1 MKIVDDSKKSE
12 GKGEFFGRWIG
23 EVYYFL
29 KFHIYMVMSIVG
41 LSLFIALLVFLAE
54 WLFPD
59 KLHIFNISMSERVF
73 RELVED
79 NRYHAAIN
87 LMEIKVGLIEES
99 DEPYAIRMELADCYI
114 HTGDYPK
121 ALEQYR
127 LIRDWFDAKIKQAPP
142 EEASESDLA
151 ALRDFV
157 DICLLKEE
165 YRIYL
170 KMGDKGNISK
180 LGSRLKKVHD
190 STGWRNFS
198 KCLSEEGEKEFK
210 EELGDYNMEEGFR
223 LEIIQSQ
230 YFSDS
235 EGAIREMEKYAL
247 NVANTRKFNIRY
259 KLRVFNELL
268 RMQIE
273 QGDRLSARYYLDYA
287 LRLVDNHEYN
297 TTIYRMLGDLSEHC
311 YALNDRESGL
321 RLLKKYLRHID
332 DTYDREDIEYAVAH
346 AKEYKYLESDGE
358 WEELNRRVIEGS
370 ASLREQITKNF
381 TGITSAQR
389 EYFIE
394 QFKPT
399 LTYANSLMERHP
411 SNDLA
416 VACFENNIFLRGLL
430 LRSETTTANTIRSIG
445 DKELSA
451 MYDRYVELSREMVAR
466 RYVSG
471 PGNYLKLKE
480 VERELPGLEEEIASR
495 CREFRRENELGDFGI
510 DKLRSGLSEDE
521 VVMEI
526 VEGDTGYFS
535 LLMDRRGRVTY
546 HPLAGKEKMAE
557 VMSTP
562 GLLYVDEAT
571 VREIMG
577 DVIEAIR
584 GKRVYLT
591 TSGQFNQVAVG
602 ALAIDGKG
610 GVLSDIAEVRLVGSL
625 MDLPAL
631 KESEG
636 IALKGSRAMLWGGV
650 DYGDKESGEVTIS
663 ETRGIMRGD
672 RLGELR
678 FSKSEVDDVAG
689 LLRSAG
695 CRAEVVSGVSATER
709 SFVGRS
715 GKGEYLLH
723 VSTHGFFHDEGA
735 FTNPMQ
741 NCGLLFAGSQRY
753 WMKESL
759 AESIDES
766 DGILRADE
774 IAGMD
779 LCGCRLVVLSACQT
793 GLGAYNSEGVY
804 GLQRAFKLAGVESVL
819 MSLWSVDDAVT
830 GELMVEFYRE
840 VISGKSLD
848 GSLVSAQRRL
858 RAKGYSPDKWAAFV
872 LLN

>member
-1 MKIVDDSKKSE
+1 
-12 GKGEFFGRWIG
+12 
-23 EVYYFL
+23 
-29 KFHIYMVMSIVG
+29 
-41 LSLFIALLVFLAE
+41 

-180 LGSRLKKVHD
+180 LGSRLKRVHD

-198 KCLSEEGEKEFK
+198 KCLSEEGGKEFK
-210 EELGDYNMEEGFR
+210 EELGDYNMEDGFR

-247 NVANTRKFNIRY
+247 NVVNTRKFNMRY

-381 TGITSAQR
+381 TGMTSAQR

-466 RYVSG
+466 RYVS
-471 PGNYLKLKE
+471 
-480 VERELPGLEEEIASR
+480 
-495 CREFRRENELGDFGI
+495 
-510 DKLRSGLSEDE
+510 
-521 VVMEI
+521 
-526 VEGDTGYFS
+526 
-535 LLMDRRGRVTY
+535 
-546 HPLAGKEKMAE
+546 
-557 VMSTP
+557 
-562 GLLYVDEAT
+562 
-571 VREIMG
+571 
-577 DVIEAIR
+577 
-584 GKRVYLT
+584 
-591 TSGQFNQVAVG
+591 
-602 ALAIDGKG
+602 
-610 GVLSDIAEVRLVGSL
+610 
-625 MDLPAL
+625 
-631 KESEG
+631 
-636 IALKGSRAMLWGGV
+636 
-650 DYGDKESGEVTIS
+650 
-663 ETRGIMRGD
+663 
-672 RLGELR
+672 
-678 FSKSEVDDVAG
+678 
-689 LLRSAG
+689 
-695 CRAEVVSGVSATER
+695 
-709 SFVGRS
+709 
-715 GKGEYLLH
+715 
-723 VSTHGFFHDEGA
+723 
-735 FTNPMQ
+735 
-741 NCGLLFAGSQRY
+741 
-753 WMKESL
+753 
-759 AESIDES
+759 
-766 DGILRADE
+766 
-774 IAGMD
+774 
-779 LCGCRLVVLSACQT
+779 
-793 GLGAYNSEGVY
+793 
-804 GLQRAFKLAGVESVL
+804 
-819 MSLWSVDDAVT
+819 
-830 GELMVEFYRE
+830 
-840 VISGKSLD
+840 
-848 GSLVSAQRRL
+848 
-858 RAKGYSPDKWAAFV
+858 
-872 LLN
+872 